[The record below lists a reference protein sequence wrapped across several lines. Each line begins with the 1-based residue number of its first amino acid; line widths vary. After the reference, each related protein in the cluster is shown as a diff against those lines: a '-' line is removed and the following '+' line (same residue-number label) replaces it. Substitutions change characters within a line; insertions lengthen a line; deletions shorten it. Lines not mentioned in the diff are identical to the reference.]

1 MLELNEDLREKR
13 EGGRRER
20 EGEERGR
27 EKRGGGRR
35 EGEGEREERGR
46 GNPFVFLCIFS
57 SEFSPV

>member
-1 MLELNEDLREKR
+1 MNEDLREKR

-35 EGEGEREERGR
+35 EREERS
-46 GNPFVFLCIFS
+46 NPFVFLCISS
-57 SEFSPV
+57 SELSPV